1 MANKYQLDKLLK
13 KKGWTGKE
21 VGQLLIASML
31 NDIKQLGQGEKTP
44 LFSQADFEKME
55 SSLNSDFDYLS
66 YGVYRELYSSIID
79 SYNRGQGLCQQFYN
93 GFSRLFSVLRE
104 VQIADNVQK
113 AYDDTPL
120 IMTESQYKRLEA
132 EAVQTLKGHKESYYS
147 LLFYILEKSLDAG
160 DEAPEPIRTAIEATK
175 KIPAEKITFSRSYNE
190 QMGEGY
196 YSLPDGRRSDQMTSE
211 EWQKALE
218 EEFLRTHKLT
228 INGEPA
234 STEETIRE
242 YNIDRLTKSYEL
254 FFKGAKAIR
263 EFVLERTGKE
273 LDGTDEE
280 IEKALNDII
289 NNIDDTIDYVGEAR
303 YNPNA
308 EKIAEALGFSTPT
321 EWHTYEELPEG
332 LTAYDLLY
340 LITESSRYG
349 ETDKKKHL
357 KAFKTE
363 YKELYTALNAYIEEN
378 VPKAR
383 GLKPNQLYKDIV
395 SWGELA
401 DAGIIGYS
409 SLIQPDDR
417 KIVQI
422 WTEGEDTTENKSKR
436 LRAWLR
442 GIAILRNPASY
453 QTDENGDYIEKKS
466 PLPFFL
472 SLYTLEGD
480 RDKIA
485 EINSYIDNLIYP
497 ALSYLYAFNSL
508 MGIIGKVY
516 DLPELEE
523 VARYDT
529 RLFESKMSGYNGMLY
544 FFYHDVYG
552 NEEEKQRKRA
562 IIKEIFRPLEADT
575 LKPSQEA
582 IEEVTAELTK
592 LGFSSDARK
601 KLRYLNAFIDRLMN
615 SREGAL

>member
-1 MANKYQLDKLLK
+1 MGSEMCIRD
-13 KKGWTGKE
+13 
-21 VGQLLIASML
+21 
-31 NDIKQLGQGEKTP
+31 
-44 LFSQADFEKME
+44 
-55 SSLNSDFDYLS
+55 
-66 YGVYRELYSSIID
+66 R
-79 SYNRGQGLCQQFYN
+79 
-93 GFSRLFSVLRE
+93 
-104 VQIADNVQK
+104 
-113 AYDDTPL
+113 
-120 IMTESQYKRLEA
+120 
-132 EAVQTLKGHKESYYS
+132 
-147 LLFYILEKSLDAG
+147 FYILEKFLDAG

-196 YSLPDGRRSDQMTSE
+196 YTLPDGRRSDQLTSE
-211 EWQKALE
+211 EWQKALMDC
-218 EEFLRTHKLT
+218 FLSRHKLT

-234 STEETIRE
+234 TAEETVQH
-242 YNIDRLTKSYEL
+242 YNQNRLIKSYEL

-263 EFVLERTGKE
+263 ELVLERTGKE
-273 LDGTDEE
+273 LELTDEE
-280 IEKALNDII
+280 IEEALN
-289 NNIDDTIDYVGEAR
+289 DTIDYVGKAR
-303 YNPNA
+303 YTPTA
-308 EKIAEALGFSTPT
+308 EQIAEALDFSEPT
-321 EWHTYEELPEG
+321 EWHTYEKLPEG
-332 LTAYDLLY
+332 LTAYDLLG
-340 LITESSRYG
+340 LITDSSSYG
-349 ETDKKKHL
+349 DTDEKKHL

-417 KIVQI
+417 EIVQI
-422 WTEGEDTTENKSKR
+422 WTDGEDSTESKSKR
-436 LRAWLR
+436 LRTGLR
-442 GIAILRNPASY
+442 GIAILRNPTSY

-466 PLPFFL
+466 PLQFFQ
-472 SLYTLEGD
+472 SLYTLEGNG
-480 RDKIA
+480 DKIA
-485 EINSYIDNLIYP
+485 EIQGYTGNLIYP
-497 ALSYLYAFNSL
+497 ALGYLYAFNAL
-508 MGIIGKVY
+508 MEIIGKVY
-516 DLPELEE
+516 DLPELAE

-529 RLFESKMSGYNGMLY
+529 SLFESKMSGFNGMLY

-562 IIKEIFRPLEADT
+562 IIKEVFRPLEAET

-592 LGFSSDARK
+592 LGLSSDARK
-601 KLRYLNAFIDRLMN
+601 KLKYLDAFIDRLMN

>member
-1 MANKYQLDKLLK
+1 MANTNQLKNLLK

-31 NDIKQLGQGEKTP
+31 NDIKQQGQGEKTP
-44 LFSQADFEKME
+44 LFSQSDFEKME
-55 SSLNSDFDYLS
+55 SSLTSDRDYIS
-66 YGVYRELYSSIID
+66 YGVYRDLYSSIID
-79 SYNRGQGLCQQFYN
+79 SFNRGQGLYQQFYN
-93 GFSRLFSVLRE
+93 GFSRLFTELRE
-104 VQIADNVQK
+104 VENTDNAQK
-113 AYDDTPL
+113 SIDDTPL

-132 EAVQTLKGHKESYYS
+132 EAVQTLRGYKESYYS
-147 LLFYILEKSLDAG
+147 LLFYILEKFLDAG

-196 YSLPDGRRSDQMTSE
+196 YTLPDGRRSDQLTSE
-211 EWQKALE
+211 EWQKALMDC
-218 EEFLRTHKLT
+218 FLSRHKLT

-234 STEETIRE
+234 TAEETVQH
-242 YNIDRLTKSYEL
+242 YNQNRLIKSYEL

-263 EFVLERTGKE
+263 ELVLERTGKE
-273 LDGTDEE
+273 LELTDEE
-280 IEKALNDII
+280 IEEALN
-289 NNIDDTIDYVGEAR
+289 DTIDYVGKAR
-303 YNPNA
+303 YTPTA
-308 EKIAEALGFSTPT
+308 EQIAEALDFSEPT
-321 EWHTYEELPEG
+321 EWHTYEKLPEG
-332 LTAYDLLY
+332 LTAYDLLG
-340 LITESSRYG
+340 LITDSSSYG
-349 ETDKKKHL
+349 DTDEKKHL

-417 KIVQI
+417 EIVQI
-422 WTEGEDTTENKSKR
+422 WTDGEDSTESKSKR
-436 LRAWLR
+436 LRTGLR
-442 GIAILRNPASY
+442 GIAILRNPTSY

-466 PLPFFL
+466 PLQFFQ
-472 SLYTLEGD
+472 SLYTLEGNG
-480 RDKIA
+480 DKIA
-485 EINSYIDNLIYP
+485 EIQGYTGNLIYP
-497 ALSYLYAFNSL
+497 ALGYLYAFNAL
-508 MGIIGKVY
+508 MEIIGKVY
-516 DLPELEE
+516 DLPELAE

-529 RLFESKMSGYNGMLY
+529 SLFESKMSGFNGMLY

-562 IIKEIFRPLEADT
+562 IIKEVFRPLEAET

-592 LGFSSDARK
+592 LGLSSDARK
-601 KLRYLNAFIDRLMN
+601 KLKYLDAFIDRLMN

>member
-21 VGQLLIASML
+21 VGQLLIASLL

-93 GFSRLFSVLRE
+93 GFSRLYLMLRE
-104 VQIADNVQK
+104 VQIADKVQK

-132 EAVQTLKGHKESYYS
+132 EAVQTLKGRKESYYS

-175 KIPAEKITFSRSYNE
+175 EIPAEKITFSRSYNE
-190 QMGEGY
+190 QMGLGY

-218 EEFLRTHKLT
+218 EETLRTHKLT

-234 STEETIRE
+234 SAEEIIRE
-242 YNIDRLTKSYEL
+242 YNIDRLTKGYEL

-280 IEKALNDII
+280 IEEALNDIL
-289 NNIDDTIDYVGEAR
+289 NDTIDYVGKAR

-332 LTAYDLLY
+332 LTAYDLLH
-340 LITESSRYG
+340 LIAESSSYE
-349 ETDKKKHL
+349 ETDEKKHL

-417 KIVQI
+417 EIVQI

-436 LRAWLR
+436 LRAGRR

-466 PLPFFL
+466 PLQFFL

-601 KLRYLNAFIDRLMN
+601 KLRYLDAFIDRLIN

>member
-31 NDIKQLGQGEKTP
+31 NDIKQQGQGEKTP

-79 SYNRGQGLCQQFYN
+79 SFNRGQGLCQQFYN
-93 GFSRLFSVLRE
+93 GFSRLFTVLRE
-104 VQIADNVQK
+104 VQTADNVQK

-132 EAVQTLKGHKESYYS
+132 EAVQTLRGRKESYYS
-147 LLFYILEKSLDAG
+147 LLFYILEKFLDAG

-175 KIPAEKITFSRSYNE
+175 EIPAEKITFSRSYNE

-218 EEFLRTHKLT
+218 EEILRTHKLT

-242 YNIDRLTKSYEL
+242 YNRDRLIKSYEL

-263 EFVLERTGKE
+263 ELVLERTGKE

-280 IEKALNDII
+280 IEEALNDIL
-289 NNIDDTIDYVGEAR
+289 NDTIDYVGKAR

-383 GLKPNQLYKDIV
+383 GLKPNQLYKDIF

-417 KIVQI
+417 EIVQI

-436 LRAWLR
+436 LRAGLR

-466 PLPFFL
+466 PLRFFL

-480 RDKIA
+480 GDKIA

-523 VARYDT
+523 VARFDT
-529 RLFESKMSGYNGMLY
+529 RIYESNMSGYNGMLY
-544 FFYHDVYG
+544 LFYHNVYG

-601 KLRYLNAFIDRLMN
+601 KLKYLDAFIDRLMN

>member
-79 SYNRGQGLCQQFYN
+79 SFNRGQGLCQQFYN
-93 GFSRLFSVLRE
+93 GFSRLYLMLRE

-132 EAVQTLKGHKESYYS
+132 EAVQTLKGNKESYYS
-147 LLFYILEKSLDAG
+147 LLFYILEKFLDAG

-175 KIPAEKITFSRSYNE
+175 EIPAEKITFSRSYNE
-190 QMGEGY
+190 QMGLGY

-218 EEFLRTHKLT
+218 EEILRTHKLT

-242 YNIDRLTKSYEL
+242 YNRDRLIKSYEL

-280 IEKALNDII
+280 IEEALNGI
-289 NNIDDTIDYVGEAR
+289 IDYVGKAR

-308 EKIAEALGFSTPT
+308 EKIEEALGFSTPA

-332 LTAYDLLY
+332 LTAYDLLH
-340 LITESSRYG
+340 LIAESSRYE

-417 KIVQI
+417 EIVQI

-436 LRAWLR
+436 LRAGLR

-480 RDKIA
+480 GDKIA

-523 VARYDT
+523 VARFDT

-544 FFYHDVYG
+544 LFYHNVYG

-601 KLRYLNAFIDRLMN
+601 KLKYLDAFIDRLMN

>member
-21 VGQLLIASML
+21 VGQLLIASLL
-31 NDIKQLGQGEKTP
+31 NDIKQLGQGKKTP

-66 YGVYRELYSSIID
+66 YGVYRALYSSIID
-79 SYNRGQGLCQQFYN
+79 SYNYGEALCQQFYN

-104 VQIADNVQK
+104 VQIADNIQK

-120 IMTESQYKRLEA
+120 IMTESQYKRLKA
-132 EAVQTLKGHKESYYS
+132 EAVQTLRGRKESYYS

-175 KIPAEKITFSRSYNE
+175 EIPAEKITFSRSYNE

-242 YNIDRLTKSYEL
+242 YNRDRRIKSYEL

-280 IEKALNDII
+280 IEEALNDIL
-289 NNIDDTIDYVGEAR
+289 NDTIDYVGKAR

-308 EKIAEALGFSTPT
+308 EKIAEALGFSTPA

-332 LTAYDLLY
+332 LTAYDLLH
-340 LITESSRYG
+340 LIAESSSDE
-349 ETDKKKHL
+349 ETDEKKHL

-409 SLIQPDDR
+409 SRIQPDDR
-417 KIVQI
+417 EIVQI

-436 LRAWLR
+436 LRAGRR

-453 QTDENGDYIEKKS
+453 QTDENGDYIEEKS

-480 RDKIA
+480 GDKIA

-497 ALSYLYAFNSL
+497 ALNYLYAFNSL

-523 VARYDT
+523 VARFDT
-529 RLFESKMSGYNGMLY
+529 RIYESNMSGYNGMLY
-544 FFYHDVYG
+544 LFYHNVYG

-562 IIKEIFRPLEADT
+562 IIKKIFRPLEADT

-592 LGFSSDARK
+592 LGFSIDAWK
-601 KLRYLNAFIDRLMN
+601 KLRYLDAFIDRLMN

>member
-31 NDIKQLGQGEKTP
+31 NDLKQLGQGEKTP

-79 SYNRGQGLCQQFYN
+79 SYNKGQGLCQQFYN
-93 GFSRLFSVLRE
+93 GFSRLFTVLRE
-104 VQIADNVQK
+104 VQTADNVQK

-132 EAVQTLKGHKESYYS
+132 EAVQTLKGNKESYYS

-175 KIPAEKITFSRSYNE
+175 EIPAEKITFSRSYNE

-218 EEFLRTHKLT
+218 EEILRTHKLT

-242 YNIDRLTKSYEL
+242 YNRDRLIKSYEL

-280 IEKALNDII
+280 IEEALNDII
-289 NNIDDTIDYVGEAR
+289 LNDTIDYVGKAR

-308 EKIAEALGFSTPT
+308 EKIEEALGFSTPT

-417 KIVQI
+417 EIVQI

-436 LRAWLR
+436 LRAGLR

-466 PLPFFL
+466 PLRFFL

-480 RDKIA
+480 GDKIA

-523 VARYDT
+523 VTRFDT

-544 FFYHDVYG
+544 LFYHNVYG

-601 KLRYLNAFIDRLMN
+601 KLKYLDAFIERLMN

>member
-21 VGQLLIASML
+21 VGQLLIASLL

-79 SYNRGQGLCQQFYN
+79 SFNIGQGLCQQFYN
-93 GFSRLFSVLRE
+93 GFSRLYLMLRE
-104 VQIADNVQK
+104 VQIADKVQK

-132 EAVQTLKGHKESYYS
+132 EAVQTLKGNKESYYS
-147 LLFYILEKSLDAG
+147 LLFYILEKFLDAG

-175 KIPAEKITFSRSYNE
+175 EIPAEKITFSRSYNE
-190 QMGEGY
+190 QMGLGY

-242 YNIDRLTKSYEL
+242 YNIDRLTKGYEL

-280 IEKALNDII
+280 IEEALDGI
-289 NNIDDTIDYVGEAR
+289 IDYVGKAR

-308 EKIAEALGFSTPT
+308 EKIEEALGFSTPA

-332 LTAYDLLY
+332 LTAYDLLH
-340 LITESSRYG
+340 LIAESSSYE
-349 ETDKKKHL
+349 ETDEKKHL

-417 KIVQI
+417 EIVQI

-436 LRAWLR
+436 LRAGRR

-480 RDKIA
+480 GDKIA
-485 EINSYIDNLIYP
+485 EINSHIDNLIYP

-523 VARYDT
+523 VARFDT
-529 RLFESKMSGYNGMLY
+529 RIFESHMSGYNGMLY
-544 FFYHDVYG
+544 LFYHNVYG

-601 KLRYLNAFIDRLMN
+601 KLRYLDAFIDRLMN

>member
-21 VGQLLIASML
+21 VGQLLIASLL

-79 SYNRGQGLCQQFYN
+79 SFNRGQGLCQQFYN
-93 GFSRLFSVLRE
+93 GFSRLYLMLRE
-104 VQIADNVQK
+104 VQIADKVQK

-132 EAVQTLKGHKESYYS
+132 EAVQTLKGRKESYYS

-175 KIPAEKITFSRSYNE
+175 EIPAEKITFSRSYNE
-190 QMGEGY
+190 QMGLGY

-242 YNIDRLTKSYEL
+242 YNIDRLTKGYEL

-280 IEKALNDII
+280 IEEALDGI
-289 NNIDDTIDYVGEAR
+289 IDYVGKAR

-308 EKIAEALGFSTPT
+308 EKIEEALGFSTPA

-332 LTAYDLLY
+332 LTAYDLLH
-340 LITESSRYG
+340 LIAESSSYE
-349 ETDKKKHL
+349 ETDEKKHL

-383 GLKPNQLYKDIV
+383 ELKPNQLYKDIF
-395 SWGELA
+395 SRGELA

-417 KIVQI
+417 EIVQI
-422 WTEGEDTTENKSKR
+422 WTEGEDTTENKSKC

-480 RDKIA
+480 GDKIA

-523 VARYDT
+523 VARFDT

-544 FFYHDVYG
+544 LFYHNVYG

-562 IIKEIFRPLEADT
+562 IIKKIFRPLEADT

-601 KLRYLNAFIDRLMN
+601 KLRYLDAFIDRLMN

>member
-21 VGQLLIASML
+21 VGQLLIASLL

-79 SYNRGQGLCQQFYN
+79 SFNRGQGLCQQFYN
-93 GFSRLFSVLRE
+93 GFSRLYLMLRE
-104 VQIADNVQK
+104 VQIADKVQK

-132 EAVQTLKGHKESYYS
+132 EAVQTLKGRKESYYS
-147 LLFYILEKSLDAG
+147 LLFYILEKFLDAG

-175 KIPAEKITFSRSYNE
+175 EIPAEKITFSRSYNE
-190 QMGEGY
+190 QMGLGY

-242 YNIDRLTKSYEL
+242 YNIDRLTKGYEL

-280 IEKALNDII
+280 IEEALDGI
-289 NNIDDTIDYVGEAR
+289 IDYVGKAR

-308 EKIAEALGFSTPT
+308 EKIEEALGFSTPA

-332 LTAYDLLY
+332 LTAYDLLH
-340 LITESSRYG
+340 LIAESSSYE
-349 ETDKKKHL
+349 ETDEKKHL

-417 KIVQI
+417 EIVQI

-436 LRAWLR
+436 LRAGRR

-480 RDKIA
+480 GDKIA
-485 EINSYIDNLIYP
+485 EINSHIDNLIYP

-523 VARYDT
+523 VARFDT
-529 RLFESKMSGYNGMLY
+529 RIFESNMSGYNGMLY
-544 FFYHDVYG
+544 LFYHNVYG

-601 KLRYLNAFIDRLMN
+601 KLRYLDAFIDRLMN

>member
-1 MANKYQLDKLLK
+1 MANTNQLKNLLK

-31 NDIKQLGQGEKTP
+31 NDIKQQGQGEKTP
-44 LFSQADFEKME
+44 LFSQSDFEKME
-55 SSLNSDFDYLS
+55 SSLTSDRDYIS
-66 YGVYRELYSSIID
+66 YGVYRDLYSSIID
-79 SYNRGQGLCQQFYN
+79 GFNRGQGLYQQFYN
-93 GFSRLFSVLRE
+93 GFSRLFTELRE
-104 VQIADNVQK
+104 VENADNAQK
-113 AYDDTPL
+113 SIDDTPL

-132 EAVQTLKGHKESYYS
+132 EAVQTLRGYKESYYS
-147 LLFYILEKSLDAG
+147 LLFYILEKFLDAG

-196 YSLPDGRRSDQMTSE
+196 YTLPDGRRSDQLTSE
-211 EWQKALE
+211 EWQKALMDC
-218 EEFLRTHKLT
+218 FLSRHKLT

-234 STEETIRE
+234 TAEETVQH
-242 YNIDRLTKSYEL
+242 YNQNRLIKSYEL

-263 EFVLERTGKE
+263 ELVLERTGKE
-273 LDGTDEE
+273 LELTDEE
-280 IEKALNDII
+280 IEEALN
-289 NNIDDTIDYVGEAR
+289 DTIDYVGKAR
-303 YNPNA
+303 YTPTA
-308 EKIAEALGFSTPT
+308 EQIAEALDFSEPT
-321 EWHTYEELPEG
+321 EWHTYEKLPEG
-332 LTAYDLLY
+332 LTAYDLLG
-340 LITESSRYG
+340 LITDSSSYG
-349 ETDKKKHL
+349 DTDEKKHL

-417 KIVQI
+417 EIVQI
-422 WTEGEDTTENKSKR
+422 WTDGEDSTESKSKR
-436 LRAWLR
+436 LRTGLR
-442 GIAILRNPASY
+442 GIAILRNPTSY

-466 PLPFFL
+466 PLQFFQ
-472 SLYTLEGD
+472 SLYTLEGNG
-480 RDKIA
+480 DKIA
-485 EINSYIDNLIYP
+485 EIQGYTGTLIYP
-497 ALSYLYAFNSL
+497 ALGYLYAFNAL
-508 MGIIGKVY
+508 MEIIGKVY
-516 DLPELEE
+516 DLPELAE

-529 RLFESKMSGYNGMLY
+529 SLFESKMSGFNGMLY

-562 IIKEIFRPLEADT
+562 IIKEVFRPLEAET

-592 LGFSSDARK
+592 LGLSSDARK
-601 KLRYLNAFIDRLMN
+601 KLKYLDAFIDRLMN

>member
-66 YGVYRELYSSIID
+66 YGVYVELYNSIID
-79 SYNRGQGLCQQFYN
+79 SYNRGQVFCQQFYN
-93 GFSRLFSVLRE
+93 GFFRLLSVLRE
-104 VQIADNVQK
+104 VQIADNIQK

-132 EAVQTLKGHKESYYS
+132 EAVQTLKGRKESYYS
-147 LLFYILEKSLDAG
+147 LLFHILEKSLDAG

-175 KIPAEKITFSRSYNE
+175 EIPAEKITFSRSYNE

-242 YNIDRLTKSYEL
+242 YNIDRLAKSCEL

-308 EKIAEALGFSTPT
+308 KKIAEALGFSSPA

-340 LITESSRYG
+340 LIAESSRYR

-401 DAGIIGYS
+401 DSGIIGYS

-417 KIVQI
+417 EIVQI

-466 PLPFFL
+466 PLPL
-472 SLYTLEGD
+472 SLSSYTLEGV

-529 RLFESKMSGYNGMLY
+529 RLFESKMSAFNDMLY
-544 FFYHDVYG
+544 LFYRYVYG

>member
-31 NDIKQLGQGEKTP
+31 NDIKQQGQGEKTP
-44 LFSQADFEKME
+44 LFSQSDFEKME
-55 SSLNSDFDYLS
+55 SSLNSDFDYIS
-66 YGVYRELYSSIID
+66 YGVYRDLYSSIID
-79 SYNRGQGLCQQFYN
+79 SFNRGQGLYQQFYN
-93 GFSRLFSVLRE
+93 GFSRLFSELRE
-104 VQIADNVQK
+104 VQTADNAQK
-113 AYDDTPL
+113 ANDDTPL

-132 EAVQTLKGHKESYYS
+132 EAVKTLRGYKESYYS
-147 LLFYILEKSLDAG
+147 LLFYVLEKFLDAG

-175 KIPAEKITFSRSYNE
+175 EIPAEKITFSRSYNE

-211 EWQKALE
+211 EWQKTLE
-218 EEFLRTHKLT
+218 EEILRTHKLT

-242 YNIDRLTKSYEL
+242 YNGDRLIKSYEL

-263 EFVLERTGKE
+263 ELVLERTGKE
-273 LDGTDEE
+273 LDSTDEE
-280 IEKALNDII
+280 IEEALN
-289 NNIDDTIDYVGEAR
+289 DTIDYVWKAS

-308 EKIAEALGFSTPT
+308 EQIAEALDFSTPT

-332 LTAYDLLY
+332 LTAYDLLD
-340 LITESSRYG
+340 LITDSSRYR
-349 ETDKKKHL
+349 ETDEKKHL

-378 VPKAR
+378 VPNAR

-436 LRAWLR
+436 LRTGLR

-453 QTDENGDYIEKKS
+453 QTDENGDYIEEKS
-466 PLPFFL
+466 PLKFFQ

-480 RDKIA
+480 GDKTA

-508 MGIIGKVY
+508 MEIIGKVY

-529 RLFESKMSGYNGMLY
+529 SLFENKMSAFNGMLY

-552 NEEEKQRKRA
+552 NEAEKQHKRA
-562 IIKEIFRPLEADT
+562 IIKEVFRPLETET

-582 IEEVTAELTK
+582 IEEITTELTK
-592 LGFSSDARK
+592 LGLSSDARK
-601 KLRYLNAFIDRLMN
+601 KLKYLDAFIDRLMN

>member
-21 VGQLLIASML
+21 VGQLLIASLL

-79 SYNRGQGLCQQFYN
+79 SFNRGQGLCQQFYN
-93 GFSRLFSVLRE
+93 GFSRLYLMLRE
-104 VQIADNVQK
+104 VQIADKVQK

-132 EAVQTLKGHKESYYS
+132 EAVQTLKGRKESYYS

-175 KIPAEKITFSRSYNE
+175 EIPAEKITFSRSYNE

-196 YSLPDGRRSDQMTSE
+196 HSLPDGRRSDQMTSE

-218 EEFLRTHKLT
+218 EECLRTHKLT

-242 YNIDRLTKSYEL
+242 YNIDRLIKSYEL

-280 IEKALNDII
+280 IEEALDGI
-289 NNIDDTIDYVGEAR
+289 IDYVGKAR

-308 EKIAEALGFSTPT
+308 EKIEEALGFSTPA

-332 LTAYDLLY
+332 LTAYDLLH
-340 LITESSRYG
+340 LIAESSSYE
-349 ETDKKKHL
+349 ETDEKKHL

-417 KIVQI
+417 EIVQI

-436 LRAWLR
+436 LRAGRR

-480 RDKIA
+480 GDKIA
-485 EINSYIDNLIYP
+485 EINSHIDNLIYP

-523 VARYDT
+523 VARFDT
-529 RLFESKMSGYNGMLY
+529 RIFESHMSGYNGMLY
-544 FFYHDVYG
+544 LFYHNVYG

-601 KLRYLNAFIDRLMN
+601 KLRYLDAFIDRLMN

>member
-1 MANKYQLDKLLK
+1 MANTNQLKNLLK

-31 NDIKQLGQGEKTP
+31 NDIKQQGQGEKTP
-44 LFSQADFEKME
+44 LFSQSDFEKME
-55 SSLNSDFDYLS
+55 SSLTSDRDYIS
-66 YGVYRELYSSIID
+66 YGVYRDLYSSIID
-79 SYNRGQGLCQQFYN
+79 SFNRGQGLYQQFYN
-93 GFSRLFSVLRE
+93 GFSRLFTELRE
-104 VQIADNVQK
+104 VENADNAQK
-113 AYDDTPL
+113 SIDDTPL

-132 EAVQTLKGHKESYYS
+132 EAVQTLRGYKESYYS
-147 LLFYILEKSLDAG
+147 LLFYILEKFLDAG

-196 YSLPDGRRSDQMTSE
+196 YTLPDGRRSDQLTSE
-211 EWQKALE
+211 EWQKALMDC
-218 EEFLRTHKLT
+218 FLSRHKLT
-228 INGEPA
+228 INEEPA
-234 STEETIRE
+234 TAEETVQH
-242 YNIDRLTKSYEL
+242 YNQNRLIKSYEL

-263 EFVLERTGKE
+263 ELVLERTGKE
-273 LDGTDEE
+273 LELTDEE
-280 IEKALNDII
+280 IEEALN
-289 NNIDDTIDYVGEAR
+289 DTIDYVGKAR
-303 YNPNA
+303 YTPTA
-308 EKIAEALGFSTPT
+308 EQIAEALDFSEPT
-321 EWHTYEELPEG
+321 EWHTYEKLPEG
-332 LTAYDLLY
+332 LTAYDLLG
-340 LITESSRYG
+340 LITDSSSYG
-349 ETDKKKHL
+349 DTDEKKHL

-417 KIVQI
+417 EIVQI
-422 WTEGEDTTENKSKR
+422 WTDGEDSTESKSKR
-436 LRAWLR
+436 LRTGLR
-442 GIAILRNPASY
+442 GIAILRNPTSY

-466 PLPFFL
+466 PLQFFQ
-472 SLYTLEGD
+472 SLYTLEGNG
-480 RDKIA
+480 DKIA
-485 EINSYIDNLIYP
+485 EIQGYTGNLIYP
-497 ALSYLYAFNSL
+497 ALGYLYAFNAL
-508 MGIIGKVY
+508 MEIIGKVY
-516 DLPELEE
+516 DLPELAE

-529 RLFESKMSGYNGMLY
+529 SLFESKMSGFNGMLY

-562 IIKEIFRPLEADT
+562 IIKEVFRPLEAET

-592 LGFSSDARK
+592 LGLSSDARK
-601 KLRYLNAFIDRLMN
+601 KLKYLDAFIDRLMN

>member
-79 SYNRGQGLCQQFYN
+79 SFNIGQGLCQQFYN
-93 GFSRLFSVLRE
+93 GFSRLYLMLRE
-104 VQIADNVQK
+104 VQIADKVQK

-132 EAVQTLKGHKESYYS
+132 EAVQTLRGRKESYYS
-147 LLFYILEKSLDAG
+147 LLFHILEKSLDAG

-175 KIPAEKITFSRSYNE
+175 EIPAEKITFSRSYNE

-211 EWQKALE
+211 EWQKTLE

-280 IEKALNDII
+280 IEEALNDIL
-289 NNIDDTIDYVGEAR
+289 DDTIDYVGKAR

-308 EKIAEALGFSTPT
+308 EKIEEALGFSTPA

-332 LTAYDLLY
+332 LTAYDLLH
-340 LITESSRYG
+340 LIAESSSYE
-349 ETDKKKHL
+349 ETDEKKHL

-417 KIVQI
+417 EIVQI

-466 PLPFFL
+466 PLRFFL

-480 RDKIA
+480 GDKIA
-485 EINSYIDNLIYP
+485 EINSHIDNLIYP

-523 VARYDT
+523 VARFDT
-529 RLFESKMSGYNGMLY
+529 RIFESNMSGYNGMLY
-544 FFYHDVYG
+544 LFYHNVYG

-601 KLRYLNAFIDRLMN
+601 KLRYLDAFIDRLMN

>member
-1 MANKYQLDKLLK
+1 MANTNQLKNLLK

-31 NDIKQLGQGEKTP
+31 NDIKQQGQGEKTP
-44 LFSQADFEKME
+44 LFSQSDFEKME
-55 SSLNSDFDYLS
+55 SSLTSDRDYIS
-66 YGVYRELYSSIID
+66 YGVYRDLYSSIID
-79 SYNRGQGLCQQFYN
+79 SFNRGQGLYQQFYN
-93 GFSRLFSVLRE
+93 GFSRLFTELRE
-104 VQIADNVQK
+104 VENADNAQK
-113 AYDDTPL
+113 SIDDTPL

-132 EAVQTLKGHKESYYS
+132 EAVQTLRGYKESYYS
-147 LLFYILEKSLDAG
+147 LLFYILEKFLDAG

-196 YSLPDGRRSDQMTSE
+196 YTLPDGRRSDQLTSE
-211 EWQKALE
+211 EWQKALMDC
-218 EEFLRTHKLT
+218 FLSRHKLT

-234 STEETIRE
+234 TAEETVQH
-242 YNIDRLTKSYEL
+242 YNQNRLIKSYEL

-263 EFVLERTGKE
+263 ELVLERTGKE
-273 LDGTDEE
+273 LELTDEE
-280 IEKALNDII
+280 IEEALN
-289 NNIDDTIDYVGEAR
+289 DTIDYVGKAR
-303 YNPNA
+303 YTPTA
-308 EKIAEALGFSTPT
+308 EQIAEALDFSEPT
-321 EWHTYEELPEG
+321 EWHTYEKLPEG
-332 LTAYDLLY
+332 LTAYDLLG
-340 LITESSRYG
+340 LITDSSSYG
-349 ETDKKKHL
+349 DTDEKKHL

-417 KIVQI
+417 EIVQI
-422 WTEGEDTTENKSKR
+422 WTDGEDSTESKSKR
-436 LRAWLR
+436 LRTWLR
-442 GIAILRNPASY
+442 GIAILRNPTSY

-466 PLPFFL
+466 PLQFFQ
-472 SLYTLEGD
+472 SLYTLEGNG
-480 RDKIA
+480 DKIA
-485 EINSYIDNLIYP
+485 EIQGYTGNLIYP
-497 ALSYLYAFNSL
+497 ALGYLYAFNAL
-508 MGIIGKVY
+508 MEIIGKVY
-516 DLPELEE
+516 DLPELAE

-529 RLFESKMSGYNGMLY
+529 SLFESKMSGFNGMLY

-562 IIKEIFRPLEADT
+562 IIKEVFRPLEAET

-592 LGFSSDARK
+592 LGLSSDARK
-601 KLRYLNAFIDRLMN
+601 KLKYLDAFIDRLMN

>member
-31 NDIKQLGQGEKTP
+31 NDIKQQGQGEKTP
-44 LFSQADFEKME
+44 LFSQSDFERME
-55 SSLNSDFDYLS
+55 SSLSSDRDYTV
-66 YGVYRELYSSIID
+66 YGVYRDLYGAIVD
-79 SYNRGQGLCQQFYN
+79 SFNRGQGLYQQFYN
-93 GFSRLFSVLRE
+93 GFSRLYLELRE
-104 VQIADNVQK
+104 VQTADDAQK
-113 AYDDTPL
+113 ANDDTPL

-132 EAVQTLKGHKESYYS
+132 EAVQTLRGYKESYYS
-147 LLFYILEKSLDAG
+147 LLFYILEKFLDAG

-175 KIPAEKITFSRSYNE
+175 EIPAEKITFSRSYNE
-190 QMGEGY
+190 QIGEGY
-196 YSLPDGRRSDQMTSE
+196 HSLPDGRRSDQMTSE
-211 EWQKALE
+211 EWQKAFE
-218 EEFLRTHKLT
+218 EEFLRTYKLT

-234 STEETIRE
+234 STEESMRE
-242 YNIDRLTKSYEL
+242 CNVDRLIKSYEL

-263 EFVLERTGKE
+263 GLVLERTGKE
-273 LDGTDEE
+273 LYSTDEE
-280 IEKALNDII
+280 IEEALADGEIEKAL
-289 NNIDDTIDYVGEAR
+289 T
-303 YNPNA
+303 
-308 EKIAEALGFSTPT
+308 KQIAGALGFSTLI
-321 EWHTYEELPEG
+321 EWHAYEELPEG
-332 LTAYDLLY
+332 LTAYDLLG
-340 LITESSRYG
+340 LITDSSRYG
-349 ETDKKKHL
+349 ETDEKKHL

-409 SLIQPDDR
+409 SLIQTDDR
-417 KIVQI
+417 EIVQI
-422 WTEGEDTTENKSKR
+422 WTDGEDSTESKSKR
-436 LRAWLR
+436 LRAGLR
-442 GIAILRNPASY
+442 GIAILRNPASH

-466 PLPFFL
+466 PLQFFQ

-480 RDKIA
+480 GDKIA
-485 EINSYIDNLIYP
+485 EINGYIDNLIYP

-508 MGIIGKVY
+508 MEIIGKVY

-523 VARYDT
+523 VARRDT
-529 RLFESKMSGYNGMLY
+529 SLLESKMSGFNGMLY
-544 FFYHDVYG
+544 IFYQGVYG
-552 NEEEKQRKRA
+552 NKEEKQRKRA
-562 IIKEIFRPLEADT
+562 IIKEIFRPLEAET

-592 LGFSSDARK
+592 LGLSSDARK
-601 KLRYLNAFIDRLMN
+601 KLKYLDAFIDRLMN

>member
-1 MANKYQLDKLLK
+1 MTNKYQLDKLLK

-31 NDIKQLGQGEKTP
+31 NDIKQLGQREKTP

-79 SYNRGQGLCQQFYN
+79 SFNRGQGLCQQFYN
-93 GFSRLFSVLRE
+93 GFFRLYLMLRE
-104 VQIADNVQK
+104 VQIADKVQK

-132 EAVQTLKGHKESYYS
+132 EAVQTLKGYKESYYS
-147 LLFYILEKSLDAG
+147 LLFYILEKFLDAG

-175 KIPAEKITFSRSYNE
+175 EIPAEKITFSRSYNE

-234 STEETIRE
+234 STEETIWE
-242 YNIDRLTKSYEL
+242 YNRDRLIKSYEL

-280 IEKALNDII
+280 IEEALDGI
-289 NNIDDTIDYVGEAR
+289 IDYVGKAR

-308 EKIAEALGFSTPT
+308 EKIAEALGFSTPA

-332 LTAYDLLY
+332 LTAYDLLH
-340 LITESSRYG
+340 LIAESSSYE
-349 ETDKKKHL
+349 ETDEKKHL

-401 DAGIIGYS
+401 DAGVIGYS

-417 KIVQI
+417 EIVQI

-436 LRAWLR
+436 LRAGRR

-466 PLPFFL
+466 PLRFFL

-480 RDKIA
+480 GDKIA
-485 EINSYIDNLIYP
+485 EINSYVDDLIYP

-523 VARYDT
+523 VVRYDT
-529 RLFESKMSGYNGMLY
+529 RLFESNMSGYNGMLY
-544 FFYHDVYG
+544 LFYHNVYG

-601 KLRYLNAFIDRLMN
+601 KLMYLDAFIDRLMN

>member
-21 VGQLLIASML
+21 VGQLLIASLL

-66 YGVYRELYSSIID
+66 YGVYRALYSSIID

-93 GFSRLFSVLRE
+93 GFSRLYLMLRE
-104 VQIADNVQK
+104 VQIADNIQK

-120 IMTESQYKRLEA
+120 IMTESQYKRLKAKAEA
-132 EAVQTLKGHKESYYS
+132 EAVQTLRGCKESYYS
-147 LLFYILEKSLDAG
+147 LLFYILEKFLDAG

-175 KIPAEKITFSRSYNE
+175 EIPAEKITFSRSYNE

-218 EEFLRTHKLT
+218 EEILRTHKLT

-242 YNIDRLTKSYEL
+242 YNRDRRIKSYEL

-280 IEKALNDII
+280 IEEALNDIL
-289 NNIDDTIDYVGEAR
+289 NDTIDYVGKAR

-308 EKIAEALGFSTPT
+308 EKIAEALGFSTPA

-332 LTAYDLLY
+332 LTAYDLLH
-340 LITESSRYG
+340 LIAESSSDE
-349 ETDKKKHL
+349 ETDEKKHL

-401 DAGIIGYS
+401 DAGIIDYS
-409 SLIQPDDR
+409 SLIQPEAR
-417 KIVQI
+417 EILLQI
-422 WTEGEDTTENKSKR
+422 LTEGEDTTENKSKR
-436 LRAWLR
+436 LRAGRR
-442 GIAILRNPASY
+442 GIAIL
-453 QTDENGDYIEKKS
+453 TDENGDYIEKKS

-480 RDKIA
+480 GDKIA

-523 VARYDT
+523 VARFDT
-529 RLFESKMSGYNGMLY
+529 RIYESNMSGYNGMLY
-544 FFYHDVYG
+544 LFYHDVYG

-592 LGFSSDARK
+592 LGFSSEAWK
-601 KLRYLNAFIDRLMN
+601 KLRYLDAFIDRLMN

>member
-31 NDIKQLGQGEKTP
+31 NDIKQQGQGEKTP

-79 SYNRGQGLCQQFYN
+79 SFNRGQGLCQQFYN
-93 GFSRLFSVLRE
+93 GFSRLFTVLRE
-104 VQIADNVQK
+104 VQTADNVQK

-132 EAVQTLKGHKESYYS
+132 EAVQTLKGRKESYYS

-175 KIPAEKITFSRSYNE
+175 EIPAEKITFSRSYNE

-218 EEFLRTHKLT
+218 EEILRTHKLT

-242 YNIDRLTKSYEL
+242 YNRDRRIKSYEL

-263 EFVLERTGKE
+263 ELVLERTGKE

-280 IEKALNDII
+280 IEEALNDIL
-289 NNIDDTIDYVGEAR
+289 NDTIDYVGEAR

-417 KIVQI
+417 EIVQI

-436 LRAWLR
+436 LRAGLR

-466 PLPFFL
+466 PLRFFL

-480 RDKIA
+480 GDKIA

-516 DLPELEE
+516 DLPELEK
-523 VARYDT
+523 VARFDT
-529 RLFESKMSGYNGMLY
+529 RICESNMSGYNGMLY
-544 FFYHDVYG
+544 LFYHNVYG

-601 KLRYLNAFIDRLMN
+601 KLKYLDAFIDRLMN

>member
-1 MANKYQLDKLLK
+1 MANTNQLKNLLK

-31 NDIKQLGQGEKTP
+31 NDIKQQGQGEKTP
-44 LFSQADFEKME
+44 LFSQSDFEKME
-55 SSLNSDFDYLS
+55 SSLTSDRDYIS
-66 YGVYRELYSSIID
+66 YGVYRDLYSSIID
-79 SYNRGQGLCQQFYN
+79 SFNRGQGLYQQFYN
-93 GFSRLFSVLRE
+93 GFSRLFTELRE
-104 VQIADNVQK
+104 VENADNAQK
-113 AYDDTPL
+113 SIDDTPL

-132 EAVQTLKGHKESYYS
+132 EAVQTLRGYKESYYS
-147 LLFYILEKSLDAG
+147 LLFYILEKFLDAG

-196 YSLPDGRRSDQMTSE
+196 YTLPDGRRSDQLTSE
-211 EWQKALE
+211 EWQKALMDC
-218 EEFLRTHKLT
+218 FLSRHKLT

-234 STEETIRE
+234 TAEETVQH
-242 YNIDRLTKSYEL
+242 YNQNRLIKSYEL

-263 EFVLERTGKE
+263 ELVLERTGKE
-273 LDGTDEE
+273 LELTDEE
-280 IEKALNDII
+280 IEEALN
-289 NNIDDTIDYVGEAR
+289 DTIDYVGKAR
-303 YNPNA
+303 YTPTA
-308 EKIAEALGFSTPT
+308 EQIAEALDFSEPT
-321 EWHTYEELPEG
+321 EWHTYEKLPEG
-332 LTAYDLLY
+332 LTAYDLLG
-340 LITESSRYG
+340 LITDSSSYG
-349 ETDKKKHL
+349 DTDEKKHL

-417 KIVQI
+417 EIVQI
-422 WTEGEDTTENKSKR
+422 WTDGEDSTESKSKR
-436 LRAWLR
+436 LRTGLR
-442 GIAILRNPASY
+442 GIAILRNPTSY

-466 PLPFFL
+466 PLQFFQ
-472 SLYTLEGD
+472 SLYTLEGNG
-480 RDKIA
+480 DKIA
-485 EINSYIDNLIYP
+485 EIQGYTVNLIYP
-497 ALSYLYAFNSL
+497 ALGYLYAFNAL
-508 MGIIGKVY
+508 MEIIGKVY
-516 DLPELEE
+516 DLPELAE

-529 RLFESKMSGYNGMLY
+529 SLFESKMSGFNGMLY

-562 IIKEIFRPLEADT
+562 IIKEVFRPLEAET

-592 LGFSSDARK
+592 LGLSSDARK
-601 KLRYLNAFIDRLMN
+601 KLKYLDAFIDRLMN

>member
-1 MANKYQLDKLLK
+1 
-13 KKGWTGKE
+13 
-21 VGQLLIASML
+21 
-31 NDIKQLGQGEKTP
+31 
-44 LFSQADFEKME
+44 
-55 SSLNSDFDYLS
+55 
-66 YGVYRELYSSIID
+66 
-79 SYNRGQGLCQQFYN
+79 
-93 GFSRLFSVLRE
+93 
-104 VQIADNVQK
+104 
-113 AYDDTPL
+113 
-120 IMTESQYKRLEA
+120 MTESQYKRLEA
-132 EAVQTLKGHKESYYS
+132 EAVQTLKGNKESYYS

-175 KIPAEKITFSRSYNE
+175 EIPAEKITFSRSYNE
-190 QMGEGY
+190 QMGLGY

-218 EEFLRTHKLT
+218 EEILRTHKLT

-242 YNIDRLTKSYEL
+242 YDRLIKSYEL

-280 IEKALNDII
+280 IEEALDGI
-289 NNIDDTIDYVGEAR
+289 IDYVGKAR

-308 EKIAEALGFSTPT
+308 EKIEEALGFSTPA

-332 LTAYDLLY
+332 LTAYDLLH
-340 LITESSRYG
+340 LIAESSSYE
-349 ETDKKKHL
+349 ETDEKKHL

-417 KIVQI
+417 EIVQI

-436 LRAWLR
+436 LRAGRR

-466 PLPFFL
+466 PLQFFL

-480 RDKIA
+480 GDKIA

-523 VARYDT
+523 VARFDT
-529 RLFESKMSGYNGMLY
+529 RIFESHMSGYNGMLY
-544 FFYHDVYG
+544 LFYHNVYG

-601 KLRYLNAFIDRLMN
+601 KLRYLDAFIERLMN

>member
-1 MANKYQLDKLLK
+1 MANTNQLKNLLK

-31 NDIKQLGQGEKTP
+31 NDIKQQGQGEKTP
-44 LFSQADFEKME
+44 LFSQSDFEKME
-55 SSLNSDFDYLS
+55 SSLTSDRDYIS
-66 YGVYRELYSSIID
+66 YGVYRDLYSSIID
-79 SYNRGQGLCQQFYN
+79 SFNRGQGLYQQFYN
-93 GFSRLFSVLRE
+93 GFSRLFTELRE
-104 VQIADNVQK
+104 VENADNAQK
-113 AYDDTPL
+113 SIDDTPL

-132 EAVQTLKGHKESYYS
+132 EAVQTLRGYKESYYS
-147 LLFYILEKSLDAG
+147 LLFYILEKFLDAG

-196 YSLPDGRRSDQMTSE
+196 YTLPDGRRSDQLTSE
-211 EWQKALE
+211 EWQKALMDC
-218 EEFLRTHKLT
+218 FLSRHKLT

-234 STEETIRE
+234 TAEETVQH
-242 YNIDRLTKSYEL
+242 YNQNRLIKSYEL

-263 EFVLERTGKE
+263 ELVLERTGKE
-273 LDGTDEE
+273 LELTDEE
-280 IEKALNDII
+280 IEEALN
-289 NNIDDTIDYVGEAR
+289 DTIDYVGKAR
-303 YNPNA
+303 YTPTA
-308 EKIAEALGFSTPT
+308 EQIAEALDFSEPT
-321 EWHTYEELPEG
+321 EWHTYEKLPEG
-332 LTAYDLLY
+332 LTAYDLLG
-340 LITESSRYG
+340 LITDSFSYG
-349 ETDKKKHL
+349 DTDEKKHL

-417 KIVQI
+417 EIVQI
-422 WTEGEDTTENKSKR
+422 WTDGEDSTESKSKR
-436 LRAWLR
+436 LRTGLR
-442 GIAILRNPASY
+442 GIAILRNPTSY

-466 PLPFFL
+466 PLQFFQ
-472 SLYTLEGD
+472 SLYTLEGNG
-480 RDKIA
+480 DKIA
-485 EINSYIDNLIYP
+485 EIQGYTVNLIYP
-497 ALSYLYAFNSL
+497 ALGYLYAFNAL
-508 MGIIGKVY
+508 MEIIGKVY
-516 DLPELEE
+516 DLPELAE

-529 RLFESKMSGYNGMLY
+529 SLFESKMSGFNGMLY

-562 IIKEIFRPLEADT
+562 IIKEVFRPLEAET

-592 LGFSSDARK
+592 LGLSSDARK
-601 KLRYLNAFIDRLMN
+601 KLKYLDAFIDRLMN